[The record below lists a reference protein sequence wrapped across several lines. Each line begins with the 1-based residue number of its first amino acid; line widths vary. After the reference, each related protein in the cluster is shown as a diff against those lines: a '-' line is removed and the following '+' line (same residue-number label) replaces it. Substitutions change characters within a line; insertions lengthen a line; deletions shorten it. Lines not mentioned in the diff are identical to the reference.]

1 MDIPALIKKLSQ
13 LQLEQNKIIE
23 QITAAR
29 ATATPTEP
37 EDTIHIGDHVLLLTG
52 GIRCI
57 KGDRARVT
65 KVTNSAVHFTV
76 IRNKHNTYK
85 KHRNV
90 RKIVE

>member
-1 MDIPALIKKLSQ
+1 MDIPALIEQLSK

-23 QITAAR
+23 QIAAR
-29 ATATPTEP
+29 VTATPTEP

-57 KGDRARVT
+57 KGDKARVT
-65 KVTNSAVHFTV
+65 KVTDSAVHFIV

-90 RKIVE
+90 RKIVA